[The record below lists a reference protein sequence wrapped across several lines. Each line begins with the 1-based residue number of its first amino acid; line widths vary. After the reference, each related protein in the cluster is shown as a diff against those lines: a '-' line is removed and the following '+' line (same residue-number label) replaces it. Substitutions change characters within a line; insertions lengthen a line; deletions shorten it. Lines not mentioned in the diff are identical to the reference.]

1 MRGSDDT
8 MGEGKSRSLTRTE
21 FETVMKRASE
31 LAISDPY
38 DGQNT
43 LDEAEVFRIASEVGL
58 PREHVRR
65 ALAEMRLH
73 ENPTGIID
81 RWFGARQVRGSRVVQ
96 ASKEDLR
103 HTLDEFL
110 VAGNLLEAVRER
122 TDLLLYRPAEDWIS
136 HIARAGASLSRRA
149 RLAAA
154 KEIEVHLEDVDAR
167 STLIE
172 IRVDPNIRGSYT
184 VGAGF
189 AGLVLG
195 SGTAFG
201 VAVLMGAVL
210 AFPLAVA
217 LTSGGLS
224 AVAMAAVTARITG
237 RYSQRAREEVQQ
249 ELEGVLDKLEQ
260 GDDLAPPPASWRRW
274 VMDQARRFRV
284 EIKGS
289 KRDG

>member
-1 MRGSDDT
+1 
-8 MGEGKSRSLTRTE
+8 MGEEKSRSLTRTE

-38 DGQNT
+38 DGQSA

-58 PREHVRR
+58 PHEHVRR
-65 ALAEMRLH
+65 ALAEMRSN
-73 ENPTGIID
+73 ENPRGIID
-81 RWFGARQVRGSRVVQ
+81 RWFGPRQVWGSRVVQ
-96 ASKEDLR
+96 ASKADLR
-103 HTLDEFL
+103 HALDEFL

-136 HIARAGASLSRRA
+136 HVARAGASLSRRA
-149 RLAAA
+149 RVASA
-154 KEIEVHLEDVDAR
+154 KEIEVHLEDVDAGC
-167 STLIE
+167 TLIE

-189 AGLVLG
+189 AGVVLG
-195 SGTAFG
+195 GGTAVG
-201 VAVLMGAVL
+201 VAVLLGVVL
-210 AFPLAVA
+210 AFPLAAA
-217 LTSGGLS
+217 LTTGALS
-224 AVAMAAVTARITG
+224 AVAIGAVTARIAG
-237 RYSQRAREEVQQ
+237 RYSRRAREEVQQ

-260 GDDLAPPPASWRRW
+260 GEDLAPPPASWRRW
-274 VMDQARRFRV
+274 VMDQARRLRV

>member
-1 MRGSDDT
+1 MD
-8 MGEGKSRSLTRTE
+8 EGKSRSLTRTE
-21 FETVMKRASE
+21 FEAVMKRASE

-38 DGQNT
+38 DGQSD

-58 PREHVRR
+58 PHQHVRR
-65 ALAEMRLH
+65 ALAEMRSN

-110 VAGNLLEAVRER
+110 VAGNLLEAVREG
-122 TDLLLYRPAEDWIS
+122 TDLLLYRPAVDWIS
-136 HIARAGASLSRRA
+136 HLARAGASLSRRA
-149 RLAAA
+149 HWAAA
-154 KEIEVHLEDVDAR
+154 KEIEIHLEEVDAS

-172 IRVDPNIRGSYT
+172 SRVDPDMRGSYT

-189 AGLVLG
+189 AALVLG
-195 SGTAFG
+195 GGTAFG
-201 VAVLMGAVL
+201 VAVLVGGVL
-210 AFPLAVA
+210 GFPVAAA
-217 LTSGGLS
+217 LTAGGLS
-224 AVAMAAVTARITG
+224 AVAIAAVAARITG
-237 RYSQRAREEVQQ
+237 RYSQRAREGVQQ

-260 GDDLAPPPASWRRW
+260 GGDLAPPPASWRRW

-284 EIKGS
+284 EITGS
-289 KRDG
+289 KGGG